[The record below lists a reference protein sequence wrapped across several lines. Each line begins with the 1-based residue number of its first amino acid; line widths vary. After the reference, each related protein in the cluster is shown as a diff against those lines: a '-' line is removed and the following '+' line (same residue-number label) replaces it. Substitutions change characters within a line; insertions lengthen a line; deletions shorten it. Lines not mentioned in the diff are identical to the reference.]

1 MKTAIEEFWI
11 KVITIQRTKQRILE
25 QKIISKRNYLVLE
38 FEKKVDSRL
47 LSEPEGLRSVLFCVF
62 KTIENCF
69 SRGKLDF
76 ALNFALKSF
85 LAFL

>member
-25 QKIISKRNYLVLE
+25 LKIISERNYLVLE

-47 LSEPEGLRSVLFCVF
+47 LSEREGL
-62 KTIENCF
+62 
-69 SRGKLDF
+69 
-76 ALNFALKSF
+76 A
-85 LAFL
+85 